1 MTNGEYIM
9 PNEYDIPDVNNDV
22 SAQYCEAPEHAGRD
36 LEDIDLNQYWDQP
49 PDDRGRMIDEGMG
62 PGPEINTEQPQE
74 SEIAGSCDPPEN
86 DSVGTDLNE

>member
-1 MTNGEYIM
+1 MTSGEFII

-49 PDDRGRMIDEGMG
+49 TDDRGRMIDEGMG
-62 PGPEINTEQPQE
+62 PGPETNVEQPQE
-74 SEIAGSCDPPEN
+74 SEIAGSCDPPDY
-86 DSVGTDLNE
+86 DSIDLNE